1 MLGGGRR
8 TIANG
13 GWNTPPCHLA
23 PRPKS
28 ATSRVRQS
36 RMSYAQQGGMQQG
49 APQGR
54 MAEGVPP
61 QQYLLMVQANQLVP
75 VNRKISATA
84 ASLEELEAILAGE
97 LGLQVQVGVCL
108 QDPAS
113 GQWYQVP
120 SAQQIPLKAKVM
132 VNPLQPRGHSEAEMA
147 MARERQLQY
156 MLLRKQE
163 MNRIRE
169 EEMRMKEKE
178 FEYQRSLAML
188 EARKRAAMTAM
199 SALTMTAMTKQAA
212 DPAPAG
218 VRNAYIF
225 MVVENELVK
234 NKQKVEVTAGTM
246 TMVEATLQSALKLRM
261 DLSVFVDGALVSD
274 ISQLPAKG
282 KIEVRPRQA
291 NAQVQVVEVAAAGK
305 EYKLLVCEN
314 EMAAQNF
321 KIKVVANSMEELEDA
336 IAAKLGIEVSTQAIC
351 RCSFVV
357 YTSILWRLID
367 PSVARDWSL
376 FSEQIACG
384 YSRTLQSA
392 RGTTTSMS
400 LWTASSGRIS
410 RRWARSSCAR
420 RRTCFRTT
428 SPLRRRGRPRRRPV
442 RRPISQVRWPVL
454 RPRRLK
460 RHRSSPSPR
469 LPRERLSRR

>member
-1 MLGGGRR
+1 
-8 TIANG
+8 
-13 GWNTPPCHLA
+13 
-23 PRPKS
+23 
-28 ATSRVRQS
+28 
-36 RMSYAQQGGMQQG
+36 MSYAQQGGMQQG

-84 ASLEELEAILAGE
+84 ASLEELEAILARE

-120 SAQQIPLKAKVM
+120 SAQQMPLKAKVM

-147 MARERQLQY
+147 MARERQLQFM
-156 MLLRKQE
+156 MLKTQE
-163 MNRIRE
+163 ENRIRE

-199 SALTMTAMTKQAA
+199 SAVTAMTAMTKQASA
-212 DPAPAG
+212 PAPAG
-218 VRNAYIF
+218 VGNAYVF

-246 TMVEATLQSALKLRM
+246 TMVEATLQSALKLQM

-282 KIEVRPRQA
+282 KIEVRPRQ
-291 NAQVQVVEVAAAGK
+291 AQVQVVEVAAAGK

-336 IAAKLGIEVSTQAIC
+336 IAAKLGIEVSATSNLPLLLC
-351 RCSFVV
+351 GV
-357 YTSILWRLID
+357 YINPLAL
-367 PSVARDWSL
+367 DWS
-376 FSEQIACG
+376 FSC
-384 YSRTLQSA
+384 S
-392 RGTTTSMS
+392 
-400 LWTASSGRIS
+400 
-410 RRWARSSCAR
+410 
-420 RRTCFRTT
+420 
-428 SPLRRRGRPRRRPV
+428 
-442 RRPISQVRWPVL
+442 
-454 RPRRLK
+454 
-460 RHRSSPSPR
+460 
-469 LPRERLSRR
+469 